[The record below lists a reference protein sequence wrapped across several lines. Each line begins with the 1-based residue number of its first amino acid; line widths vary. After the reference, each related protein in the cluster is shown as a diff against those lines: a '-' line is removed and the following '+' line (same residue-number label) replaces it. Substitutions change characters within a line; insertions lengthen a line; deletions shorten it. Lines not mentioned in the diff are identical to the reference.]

1 MSGSNGDRTHGD
13 CPVGGRARGG
23 DGHVHGGGPVPR
35 PRHRQPRTHPFRGA
49 RPTGAG
55 HPGCLLAPWF
65 LRLRERDRRRR
76 NSRNFAPRCSTRSER
91 APVARDA
98 EVDAQGRPALG
109 LEFERPSF
117 TFVPPLTDSLG
128 RHEAPRRPAP
138 VQDDRARPGHGRA
151 GTGRLHGLRDVPDDG
166 ARPAPVRAPATSAI
180 AENINGPDFTPFNDA
195 IFVKQ
200 PGLGGSVAWHQD
212 GLTHWNA
219 PNWDEGIHGFNFQ
232 VQLYATTPGSCLWV
246 VPGTHKLG
254 KVDIKAMVAE
264 NGGSDR
270 LPDAVPLACEAG
282 DVTMVNRQLLH
293 ASFANTS
300 RDLRI
305 SMTFGF
311 HRRSSVLGAK
321 GALTNMEPV
330 STTRSG
336 SSTGPRSSRWPST
349 PAASASP
356 TKRLRLPA
364 VRGARGRVSV
374 ESGDLRAGDP
384 GLQHQ
389 GSRNLGGSR
398 QARSPSE
405 EFRGGRPSPRPASRP
420 TRAGDLACA
429 RSCRTRCQIACQ
441 GNARY
446 L

>member
-1 MSGSNGDRTHGD
+1 MAARMDRVDPMPTPSSPSAAEHAAAMAGYIAE
-13 CPVGGRARGG
+13 GQSRARAVGNRG
-23 DGHVHGGGPVPR
+23 PIRFDAPGHLAQDILDAYWRHGFYVFESVIGPEE
-35 PRHRQPRTHPFRGA
+35 
-49 RPTGAG
+49 
-55 HPGCLLAPWF
+55 LAE
-65 LRLRERDRRRR
+65 LRAAMADTL
-76 NSRNFAPRCSTRSER
+76 ER

-98 EVDAQGRPALG
+98 EVDGRGRPALG

-117 TFVPPLTDSLG
+117 TFVPPLTDPWGGTKHLGG
-128 RHEAPRRPAP
+128 RHQSKMTEP
-138 VQDDRARPGHGRA
+138 
-151 GTGRLHGLRDVPDDG
+151 VPDPDAPEQVVYMVYG
-166 ARPAPVRAPATSAI
+166 MCQTMEPALRLYGHPQLLAI

-195 IFVKQ
+195 VFVKQ

-270 LPDAVPLACEAG
+270 LPDAVPLACEPG
-282 DVTMVNRQLLH
+282 DVTMVNRQLMH

-330 STTRSG
+330 VYDEARIFDRSAVIAVAIDARRQRFPDETPYAYQPFAG
-336 SSTGPRSSRWPST
+336 LEDEYRW
-349 PAASASP
+349 SP
-356 TKRLRLPA
+356 ETYERVIRDYNTK
-364 VRGARGRVSV
+364 
-374 ESGDLRAGDP
+374 DLG
-384 GLQHQ
+384 
-389 GSRNLGGSR
+389 
-398 QARSPSE
+398 
-405 EFRGGRPSPRPASRP
+405 
-420 TRAGDLACA
+420 
-429 RSCRTRCQIACQ
+429 I
-441 GNARY
+441 
-446 L
+446 

>member
-1 MSGSNGDRTHGD
+1 MSEATTVEHTTTAPSAAEHAAAMARYTAEGES
-13 CPVGGRARGG
+13 RARVIGNRG
-23 DGHVHGGGPVPR
+23 PIRFDAPGRLAQDILDAYWQHGFYVFENVIR
-35 PRHRQPRTHPFRGA
+35 A
-49 RPTGAG
+49 EE
-55 HPGCLLAPWF
+55 LAE
-65 LRLRERDRRRR
+65 LRAAMTDTLD
-76 NSRNFAPRCSTRSER
+76 R

-98 EVDAQGRPALG
+98 DVDARGRPALG

-117 TFVPPLTDSLG
+117 TFVPPLTDPWGGTKHLGG
-128 RHEAPRRPAP
+128 RHQSKMTEP
-138 VQDDRARPGHGRA
+138 V
-151 GTGRLHGLRDVPDDG
+151 
-166 ARPAPVRAPATSAI
+166 PATDAPEQVVYMVYGMCQTMEPALRLYGHPQLLAI

-212 GLTHWNA
+212 GLTHWTA

-254 KVDIKAMVAE
+254 KVDIKGMVAE

-270 LPDAVPLACEAG
+270 LPDAVPLACEPG

-330 STTRSG
+330 VYDEERIFDRSAVIAVAVDARRQRFPDETPYVYQPFAG
-336 SSTGPRSSRWPST
+336 LEDEYRWSQET
-349 PAASASP
+349 YERVIRDYN
-356 TKRLRLPA
+356 TK
-364 VRGARGRVSV
+364 
-374 ESGDLRAGDP
+374 DLG
-384 GLQHQ
+384 
-389 GSRNLGGSR
+389 
-398 QARSPSE
+398 
-405 EFRGGRPSPRPASRP
+405 
-420 TRAGDLACA
+420 
-429 RSCRTRCQIACQ
+429 I
-441 GNARY
+441 
-446 L
+446 